1 MPNAVC
7 RDCFEMLQAAAGACA
22 ACGSARLVAHAE
34 IGTLGIA
41 HIDCDAFY
49 ASVEK
54 RDDPTLEERP
64 LIVGHAGGRGVVTTA
79 CYLARIS
86 GVRSAMPMFQALELC
101 PDAVVLPPDMAKYKR
116 VSEAIRAIFLSATPM
131 VEPVSLDEAYLDLT
145 YEHRLSDPTAA
156 QALARIAR
164 RVEDEIGIT
173 VSIGL
178 SANKFLAK
186 LASELQKPAGF
197 SVIGRAEAK
206 AFLSATPM
214 VEPVSLDE
222 AYLDLTD
229 AHRISAPTAAQALA
243 VIGRRVEAEVGI
255 TVSIGLA
262 PNKFLAKLASEL
274 QKPAGYSVIGQAEA
288 KAFLASLSVRKIHGV
303 GAATARRMEA
313 EGIRSI
319 ADLQAHSAQ
328 QLEARYGKFGRR
340 LAHFVQGDDE
350 RSVTPHRP
358 VKSISSETT
367 FRRDTGSAADLIETA
382 RELCADV
389 ARALERKRLAG
400 GTVVLKMKTSDFRIL
415 TRNRRLVHPTQRAD
429 VLLEHAT
436 SLVER
441 EADGRTFRLLG
452 VGVADLRPAAEAD
465 PADLFGSSDAEAWG
479 WR

>member
-1 MPNAVC
+1 MLGNAVASC
-7 RDCFEMLQAAAGACA
+7 PT
-22 ACGSARLVAHAE
+22 CGSGRLVSHAE
-34 IGTLGIA
+34 LRDLGIA

-54 RDDPTLEERP
+54 RDDPSLEDRP
-64 LIVGHAGGRGVVTTA
+64 LIVGHTGGRGVVTTA

-116 VSEAIRAIFLSATPM
+116 VSMAIRDIFLA
-131 VEPVSLDEAYLDLT
+131 
-145 YEHRLSDPTAA
+145 
-156 QALARIAR
+156 
-164 RVEDEIGIT
+164 
-173 VSIGL
+173 
-178 SANKFLAK
+178 
-186 LASELQKPAGF
+186 
-197 SVIGRAEAK
+197 
-206 AFLSATPM
+206 ATPM

-229 AHRISAPTAAQALA
+229 AHRTSAPTAAQALA
-243 VIGRRVEAEVGI
+243 LIAQRVETEVGI

-274 QKPAGYSVIGQAEA
+274 QKPAGYSVIGRSEA
-288 KAFLASLSVRKIHGV
+288 KAFLATLSVRKIHGV
-303 GAATARRMEA
+303 GAATAQRMESD
-313 EGIRSI
+313 GIRSI
-319 ADLQAHSAQ
+319 ADLQAQNPQ

-340 LAHFVQGDDE
+340 LARFVQGDDE

-389 ARALERKRLAG
+389 AGALERKRLAG

-415 TRNRRLVHPTQRAD
+415 TRNRRLVHPTQRAN
-429 VLLEHAT
+429 VLLEHAA
-436 SLVER
+436 SLVEK

-452 VGVADLRPAAEAD
+452 VGVADLRPAVEAD
-465 PADLFGSSDAEAWG
+465 PADLFAGLETG
-479 WR
+479 VEQ